1 MWRRP
6 VFRGDVV
13 ALARIGVA
21 AVAYVAEFDEL
32 KRELAEVRR
41 QRDELHKCIL
51 DMLATRRELREASA
65 EVHRLCREHD
75 IERAE
80 QAMRDPGQRLN

>member
-6 VFRGDVV
+6 LLRADV
-13 ALARIGVA
+13 LQMARIGVA
-21 AVAYVAEFDEL
+21 AAAYVAEFDEL

-41 QRDELHKCIL
+41 ERDELRKCIL

-65 EVHRLCREHD
+65 EVHRLCREHE
-75 IERAE
+75 IERA
-80 QAMRDPGQRLN
+80 QSAQRDPHRPLN

>member
-6 VFRGDVV
+6 VIRADVIT
-13 ALARIGVA
+13 LARIGVA
-21 AVAYVAEFDEL
+21 AAAYVAEFDEL

-41 QRDELHKCIL
+41 ERDELRAAL
-51 DMLATRRELREASA
+51 VDVLNSRRKLRQASA
-65 EVHRLCREHD
+65 EVRRLSREHE

-80 QAMRDPGQRLN
+80 RAERDPSIPLQ